1 MFCFL
6 LISQTDY
13 DCPQTGKQLLVYC
26 SLFVKL
32 PVTGTDRAMIKY
44 HRIINS
50 DPQGESTA
58 SLSALNSWKLKLEKI
73 NLIRW
78 KLWLCKYKLCFVS
91 SRRFLLRVII
101 VILIII
107 IMVTD
112 CDVLSACFYHF
123 LLILYIWLENLT
135 PSGCK
140 EPLHV
145 VAPLLTWIQGIN
157 IYSAINV
164 RGKYFSLVFKN
175 NNEKSEISSF
185 CERVESLLD
194 PIYTI

>member
-1 MFCFL
+1 
-6 LISQTDY
+6 
-13 DCPQTGKQLLVYC
+13 
-26 SLFVKL
+26 
-32 PVTGTDRAMIKY
+32 MIKY

-50 DPQGESTA
+50 NPQGESTA

-78 KLWLCKYKLCFVS
+78 KLLLCKCKLCFVS
-91 SRRFLLRVII
+91 SGRFLLRVII

-107 IMVTD
+107 FMVTD

-123 LLILYIWLENLT
+123 LQILDVWLENLT
-135 PSGCK
+135 PSGCE

-145 VAPLLTWIQGIN
+145 VAPLLTWIHSIN
-157 IYSAINV
+157 IYSTINV

-175 NNEKSEISSF
+175 NNEKSEVSSF
-185 CERVESLLD
+185 CERVKSLLD
-194 PIYTI
+194 HIYTI